1 MAENGQQTGTFRVK
15 SGMAQMLKGG
25 VIMDVVNAEQARLA
39 EEAGAV
45 AEMGLERVP
54 ADIRAQGGVAR
65 MSDPEMIRGIQEAV
79 SIPVMAKARIGH
91 FVEAQVLEALEVDYV
106 DESEVLTPAD
116 EANHVDKW
124 AFEVPF
130 VCGATNLGEALRRIG
145 EGAAMIRSKGE
156 AGTGNVV
163 EAVRHMRAITGGIRR
178 LTTLGSEE
186 LMTEGPARIGVLA
199 LQGDVREH
207 VEILN
212 KLGVEPVEVR
222 GIEDLEG
229 LAGLI
234 VPGGES
240 TAIGNLMVNSGLLDG
255 VRSFFYKGGPVWG
268 TCAGMVLAA
277 SATTGPRQPLLGLM
291 NALVERN
298 GFGRQVHSF
307 EKELEIEGFEEP
319 FVGVFIRA
327 PFFED
332 VGPGVEVMGKVDG
345 RIVAAKGENILVTAF
360 HPELTDDT
368 KFHEYFIREVCGL

>member
-1 MAENGQQTGTFRVK
+1 MVGKGTDNGERRVT
-15 SGMAQMLKGG
+15 
-25 VIMDVVNAEQARLA
+25 AR
-39 EEAGAV
+39 
-45 AEMGLERVP
+45 R
-54 ADIRAQGGVAR
+54 
-65 MSDPEMIRGIQEAV
+65 SDRE
-79 SIPVMAKARIGH
+79 
-91 FVEAQVLEALEVDYV
+91 D
-106 DESEVLTPAD
+106 
-116 EANHVDKW
+116 
-124 AFEVPF
+124 
-130 VCGATNLGEALRRIG
+130 
-145 EGAAMIRSKGE
+145 
-156 AGTGNVV
+156 
-163 EAVRHMRAITGGIRR
+163 
-178 LTTLGSEE
+178 
-186 LMTEGPARIGVLA
+186 EGPKRIGVLA

-207 VEILN
+207 VEILK

-222 GIEDLEG
+222 TIDDLDR

-240 TAIGNLMVNSGLLDG
+240 TTIGKIMAESGLLDG

-332 VGPGVEVMGKVDG
+332 VGPGVEVMGEVDG
-345 RIVAAKGENILVTAF
+345 RVVAAKGENILVTAF
-360 HPELTDDT
+360 HPELTDD
-368 KFHEYFIREVCGL
+368 KRFHEYFLREVCGI